1 LQIDILGCLVLRGR
15 LSKGLVESI
24 LKDRRHGDILKAFDE
39 LERKG
44 LIEKGKRKFGRGRKQ
59 FYYKI
64 TNKGVELLISYE
76 PTHPLKF
83 WKAMYGYCHHFND
96 NGKIS
101 YDKVDNLYQLFMKK
115 YLKYPSHGFSFQLDI
130 FDNMCDKWFKEF
142 ILNSDDDNKNN
153 KKASPEHKVIE
164 VLAIYPKLKFEDLVK
179 KTKED
184 ESEISKVLSTYTLE
198 SYKPLVD
205 EEEYYTDQNII
216 GKRNNKKYWDF
227 LQHNIVIVT
236 QNSDGIKTYELSLF
250 GVILALTLVRY
261 YDMGKLN
268 HSLYYR
274 NISFSNYYDK
284 IASNYQDKLPLIF
297 GKWNLLKNILRLYT
311 AYNFDI
317 ILDKEIRLRD
327 SDKLSIIR
335 GGNKELYDGIRE
347 IILQTLQQLGDYE
360 NAGHMVYLHYNSGI
374 SYEYEGQRNQD
385 YDDYLMNNNID
396 VGDKSDQQKV
406 DVVNRK
412 LKEIMTLLNPV
423 EYIFSEAANLK
434 PEELTQI
441 PHILEEQF
449 ADEITAL
456 YYIHLYYDHAF
467 NSRIN
472 QTSRYSSS
480 SSSSTDDKNNQFPI
494 LSIPKK
500 CLLAIIQSDKNKPL
514 IGEWFSKWKED
525 ITTLQ
530 KEIYDTLK

>member
-1 LQIDILGCLVLRGR
+1 MQIDILGCLVLRGK

-44 LIEKGKRKFGRGRKQ
+44 LIQKDRRKFGRGRRQ

-64 TNKGVELLISYE
+64 TDKGVELLISYE

-83 WKAMYGYCHHFND
+83 WRAMFGYCHHHND

-101 YDKVDNLYQLFMKK
+101 YDKIEKFYQLFMKK

-130 FDNMCDKWFKEF
+130 FDNMRDKWFKEF
-142 ILNSDDDNKNN
+142 ILNSIDDKDNN
-153 KKASPEHKVIE
+153 KINPEQKVIE
-164 VLAIYPKLKFEDLVK
+164 VLAIYPKLTFEDLVE
-179 KTKED
+179 KTKES

-198 SYKPLVD
+198 SYKPLID
-205 EEEYYTDQNII
+205 ENEYYMDQNII
-216 GKRNNKKYWDF
+216 GKKYNKKYWD
-227 LQHNIVIVT
+227 LLLHNTVIVR
-236 QNSDGIKTYELSLF
+236 QNNDGIKIYDLSLF

-268 HSLYYR
+268 HGLYYR
-274 NISFSNYYDK
+274 NIPFLDYYDK
-284 IASNYQDKLPLIF
+284 MASNYQDKLPLIF
-297 GKWNLLKNILRLYT
+297 GKWNLLKDILRLY
-311 AYNFDI
+311 AGYNFDI
-317 ILDKEIRLRD
+317 IVDKEIRLRD

-347 IILQTLQQLGDYE
+347 IILQTLQQLGYYA
-360 NAGHMVYLHYNSGI
+360 NAGCMVWLHYNSGI

-396 VGDKSDQQKV
+396 VGDKSDQHKV
-406 DVVNRK
+406 YVVYRK

-423 EYIFSEAANLK
+423 EYIFSKAANLK
-434 PEELTQI
+434 PEDITQI

-467 NSRIN
+467 YTRIN
-472 QTSRYSSS
+472 ETSKYYSSS
-480 SSSSTDDKNNQFPI
+480 IGDKNNQFPI
-494 LSIPKK
+494 SSIPKK
-500 CLLAIIQSDKNKPL
+500 CLSTILQSDKNKPL
-514 IGEWFSKWKED
+514 ISEWFFKWKED
-525 ITTLQ
+525 IANLQ
-530 KEIYDTLK
+530 KEVYDTLK

>member
-1 LQIDILGCLVLRGR
+1 LQIDILGCLVLKGR

-24 LKDRRHGDILKAFDE
+24 LKERRHGDILKAFDE

-64 TNKGVELLISYE
+64 TEKGVGLLISYE

-101 YDKVDNLYQLFMKK
+101 YDKVENLYQSFMKK
-115 YLKYPSHGFSFQLDI
+115 YLKYSSHGFSFQFDI
-130 FDNMCDKWFKEF
+130 FDNMCDKWFKDF
-142 ILNSDDDNKNN
+142 ILNSDDDTKI
-153 KKASPEHKVIE
+153 SPEQKVIE
-164 VLAIYPKLKFEDLVK
+164 ALAIYPKLKFEDLVK

-184 ESEISKVLSTYTLE
+184 ESEIRKVLSTYTLE

-205 EEEYYTDQNII
+205 ENEYYTDQNII
-216 GKRNNKKYWDF
+216 GKKYNKKYWGF
-227 LQHNIVIVT
+227 LLHNTVIVT
-236 QNSDGIKTYELSLF
+236 QNNDGIKTYDLSLF
-250 GVILALTLVRY
+250 GVILVLTLVRY
-261 YDMGKLN
+261 YDMGRLN
-268 HSLYYR
+268 HGIYYR

-284 IASNYQDKLPLIF
+284 IAANYQDKLPLIF
-297 GKWNLLKNILRLYT
+297 GKWNLLKDILRLYA

-335 GGNKELYDGIRE
+335 GGNKELYDSIRE

-360 NAGHMVYLHYNSGI
+360 NAGHMVYLHYASGTP
-374 SYEYEGQRNQD
+374 YEYEGQRDQN

-406 DVVNRK
+406 YVINRK

-434 PEELTQI
+434 PEDLAQI
-441 PHILEEQF
+441 PHMLEEQF

-467 NSRIN
+467 DTRIN
-472 QTSRYSSS
+472 QTSKYR
-480 SSSSTDDKNNQFPI
+480 SSSTDNKNDQFPI
-494 LSIPKK
+494 LSIPKR

-514 IGEWFSKWKED
+514 ISEWFSKWKED
-525 ITTLQ
+525 IIALQ